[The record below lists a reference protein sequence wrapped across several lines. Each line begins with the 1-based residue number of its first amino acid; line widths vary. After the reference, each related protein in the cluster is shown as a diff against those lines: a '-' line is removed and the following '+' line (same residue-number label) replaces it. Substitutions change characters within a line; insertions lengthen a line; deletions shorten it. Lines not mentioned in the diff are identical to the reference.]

1 MQRNGGESHRRFRR
15 ESGIAAIVL
24 TDLPQ
29 VPVLRRD
36 LTLIVLSVLLML
48 LLISAV
54 FWILRPFL
62 LSVAWSVMIVVA
74 TWPTMLRV
82 QAVMRRR
89 SLAVAVMSGL
99 MLIVFVAPVILAVLA
114 VFNSMDS
121 ITASIHALQT
131 ATIPAP
137 PDWISRIPLV
147 GNRIA
152 EGWSSIAALSKDEL
166 VSRVAP
172 YAADAVRWL
181 AGAFGSIGIVALQL
195 LLTVVVSIVLFT
207 HGEAMRESL
216 LRFGRRL
223 AGARGE
229 DAVLLAGQAIRA
241 VALGV
246 VVTALVQT
254 VLAGLGL
261 ALAGVPFAGLLTG
274 IALLLCIA
282 QIGPVLVLL
291 PAVIWLYWTDA
302 NAWGTALLV
311 WTIVLGAL
319 DNVLRP
325 ILIRK
330 GADLPLMLILA
341 GVIGGLLAFGIVGL
355 FVGPVVLAVAY
366 TLFRQ
371 WMRERDTVPSTEPER
386 EPRLNQAVR

>member
-1 MQRNGGESHRRFRR
+1 M
-15 ESGIAAIVL
+15 
-24 TDLPQ
+24 TDPPQ
-29 VPVLRRD
+29 APVLRRD
-36 LTLIVLSVLLML
+36 LTLTVLSVLLML

-74 TWPTMLRV
+74 TWPAMLRV
-82 QAVMRRR
+82 QAMMRRR

-99 MLIVFVAPVILAVLA
+99 MLLVFVAPVVLAIQAVLG
-114 VFNSMDS
+114 SMDS
-121 ITASIHALQT
+121 ITASIHVLQT
-131 ATIPAP
+131 AKIPPP
-137 PDWISRIPLV
+137 PDWISGIPLV
-147 GNRIA
+147 GGRIA
-152 EGWSSIAALSKDEL
+152 ESWTSIAALGKEEL
-166 VSRVAP
+166 ATRVAP
-172 YAADAVRWL
+172 YAADAARWL
-181 AGAFGSIGIVALQL
+181 AGAFGSIGVVALQL
-195 LLTVVVSIVLFT
+195 FLTIIVSIVLFT

-223 AGARGE
+223 AGVRGE

-261 ALAGVPFAGLLTG
+261 AVAGIPFAGLLTG

-330 GADLPLMLILA
+330 GADLPLLLIIA

-371 WMRERDTVPSTEPER
+371 WMRERDTVPSSGPES
-386 EPRLNQAVR
+386 EPRMGPGRSLIT

>member
-1 MQRNGGESHRRFRR
+1 
-15 ESGIAAIVL
+15 VL

-74 TWPTMLRV
+74 TWPAMLRV
-82 QAVMRRR
+82 HAMTRRR

-152 EGWSSIAALSKDEL
+152 EGWTSIAALSKDEL
-166 VSRVAP
+166 LSRVAP

-371 WMRERDTVPSTEPER
+371 WMRERDTVPSTEPEG

>member
-1 MQRNGGESHRRFRR
+1 MAHRNDTAIKT
-15 ESGIAAIVL
+15 IAM
-24 TDLPQ
+24 TDPATT
-29 VPVLRRD
+29 PVLRRD
-36 LTLIVLSVLLML
+36 LTLTVLSVLLML

-74 TWPTMLRV
+74 TWPAMLRV
-82 QAVMRRR
+82 HAALRRR

-99 MLIVFVAPVILAVLA
+99 MLIVFVAPVVLAIQAVLG
-114 VFNSMDS
+114 SMDS
-121 ITASIHALQT
+121 ITASIHALQG
-131 ATIPAP
+131 ATIPPP
-137 PDWISRIPLV
+137 PDWVNGIPLV
-147 GNRIA
+147 GARIA
-152 EGWSSIAALSKDEL
+152 EGWTSIAMLGKEEL
-166 VSRVAP
+166 ATRVAP
-172 YAADAVRWL
+172 YAADAARWV
-181 AGAFGSIGIVALQL
+181 AGAFGSLGVVAIQM
-195 LLTVVVSIVLFT
+195 LLTIVVSVVLFT
-207 HGEAMRESL
+207 HGEAIREGL

-229 DAVLLAGQAIRA
+229 GAVLLAGQAIRA

-291 PAVIWLYWTDA
+291 PAVVWLYWTDA
-302 NAWGTALLV
+302 SAWGTALLV
-311 WTIVLGAL
+311 WTVVLGAL

-330 GADLPLMLILA
+330 GADLPLLLIIA

-371 WMRERDTVPSTEPER
+371 WMRERDTVPAST
-386 EPRLNQAVR
+386 